1 MLPGYGRITQ
11 ALLGTLLTWGLTA
24 AGACCVLFLRGNHR
38 KSLDAALGFAAGVMV
53 AASFWSLLNPAIEM
67 AENSMLYGSFAFV
80 PVTIGFLVGA
90 LFVFGC
96 DLIITKFSLN
106 TFNIILQI
114 SKNEEKANST
124 NDNCA
129 SHTLS
134 NHEVNRLSISDN
146 DSNKIHI
153 TDDQHIRLEMLPE
166 TNSINDDNHCDVI
179 PNDMSDSHLQTS
191 SMPRISSFSDCLT
204 AQHQH
209 TPNKQKLITSDEYYR
224 QRAKNSLNRKSQSQE
239 LQNSTKSVN
248 SINSEPRR
256 RKNSTFDLHNLST
269 SNRKSNLRT
278 ADEVNDVAESLLRE
292 TPPTAAA
299 VAAAIAEQWK
309 RIILLV
315 IAITVHNIPEGL
327 AVGVSFGAIGSTNSS
342 TFESARNLAIG
353 IGIQNFP
360 EGLAVSLPLRAAGF
374 SMWRALWYGQLSG
387 MVEPIFGVLGA
398 VAVTMVS
405 LVLPYALAFAA
416 GAMIYIVIDDILPE
430 AHASGHGFIA
440 TWSAMTGFIVMM
452 ILDVAL
458 S

>member
-24 AGACCVLFLRGNHR
+24 AGACCVLFLRGNQR
-38 KSLDAALGFAAGVMV
+38 KYLDAALGFAAGVMV

-96 DLIITKFSLN
+96 DLLITKFGLN

-114 SKNEEKANST
+114 SKNDEKDNST
-124 NDNCA
+124 NNDCP
-129 SHTLS
+129 
-134 NHEVNRLSISDN
+134 SIN
-146 DSNKIHI
+146 YGTNKLNIIDDDGNEIHI
-153 TDDQHIRLEMLPE
+153 PDDQHIRLEMLPASNVKTVHNSDDSSNDSNDSSLHL
-166 TNSINDDNHCDVI
+166 TNI
-179 PNDMSDSHLQTS
+179 
-191 SMPRISSFSDCLT
+191 PRISSFSDCLT
-204 AQHQH
+204 AQHQNNPDRH
-209 TPNKQKLITSDEYYR
+209 QSISVDEYYR
-224 QRAKNSLNRKSQSQE
+224 QRAKSNLNRKSQSQD
-239 LQNSTKSVN
+239 LKNTPKSVN
-248 SINSEPRR
+248 SISSEPRR

-269 SNRKSNLRT
+269 TNHNART
-278 ADEVNDVAESLLRE
+278 EDDVHDPAENLLRE
-292 TPPTAAA
+292 TPANVAA
-299 VAAAIAEQWK
+299 AAAIAEQWK

-374 SMWRALWYGQLSG
+374 SVWRALWYGQLSG

-398 VAVTMVS
+398 IAVTMVS

-440 TWSAMTGFIVMM
+440 TWSAMIGFIVMM